1 MELKEMIAELLAG
14 ENDATVPNGLSKA
27 CGFAAE
33 ALELVAWAEENVL
46 EIAQISDTEWR
57 CYTVLGGVNA
67 PTLLGAIRAAKEA
80 YEQQG

>member
-33 ALELVAWAEENVL
+33 ALALVAWAEERRMAVNVC
-46 EIAQISDTEWR
+46 ESGAVCCDERGYVW
-57 CYTVLGGVNA
+57 CGD
-67 PTLLGAIRAAKEA
+67 TLLGCISAAKEA
-80 YEQQG
+80 YENQ